1 MRLCLDERYT
11 ACSAIRVRKNAMANR
26 NKAKSDEEMEQFETP
41 MEMLEADH
49 GKVKALFE
57 KFESAGD
64 RMTKAKQQ
72 IVEEVFAA
80 LEVHAQL
87 EEEIFYPAVRAVGEK
102 ENKKI
107 IAESTEEHLVVKHL
121 MEEMRALA
129 PSDEQYAAKFIVLM
143 ENVRHHIEEEEGEMF
158 PMAEEELD
166 DDLDE
171 LLEQMMERK
180 QALKTF

>member
-1 MRLCLDERYT
+1 M
-11 ACSAIRVRKNAMANR
+11 AQRKNS
-26 NKAKSDEEMEQFETP
+26 KSNTKVEQFDGP
-41 MEMLEADH
+41 VEMLEADH
-49 GKVKALFE
+49 VKVKALFD
-57 KFESAGD
+57 KFEEAGD
-64 RMTKAKQQ
+64 RMIKAKQQ
-72 IVEEVFAA
+72 IIEEVFAA
-80 LEVHAQL
+80 LEVHTQL
-87 EEEIFYPAVRAVGEK
+87 EEEIFYPAVKAVGDK

-107 IAESTEEHLVVKHL
+107 IAESSEEHLVVKHL

-129 PSDEQYAAKFIVLM
+129 PSDEQYAAKFTVLM